1 MAQDSFMVRALAA
14 FKSFLSFQFVVY
26 FFYVGLV
33 CSFFFLLFYLWAVSP
48 ALCCFG
54 PFVVRTQVDSRRP
67 HVSPTI
73 NLPRLLGQ
81 VSLVLEVLNRPY
93 RSFKFWC

>member
-14 FKSFLSFQFVVY
+14 FKSFISFQFVVY

-33 CSFFFLLFYLWAVSP
+33 CSFFSSILFVG
-48 ALCCFG
+48 CF
-54 PFVVRTQVDSRRP
+54 PCFVLFWPICRTHQVDSRRR

>member
-33 CSFFFLLFYLWAVSP
+33 CSFFFFYFICGLFPLL
-48 ALCCFG
+48 C
-54 PFVVRTQVDSRRP
+54 VVLAHLSYAP
-67 HVSPTI
+67 
-73 NLPRLLGQ
+73 
-81 VSLVLEVLNRPY
+81 
-93 RSFKFWC
+93 K